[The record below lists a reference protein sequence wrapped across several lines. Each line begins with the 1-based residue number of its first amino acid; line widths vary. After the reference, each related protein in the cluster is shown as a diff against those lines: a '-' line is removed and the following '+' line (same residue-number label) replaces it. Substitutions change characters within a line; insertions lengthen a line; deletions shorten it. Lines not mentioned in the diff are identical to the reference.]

1 MANYVI
7 AANQESPFL
16 TSLDSLVQTQAY
28 LYDIQ
33 ANFPNGSI
41 DVLYVNPNVAPTGNG
56 SDITFE
62 LPRTEH
68 FLTDAVIECTITVG
82 TGTETHLDL
91 NSLGNRFFSDITFRT
106 HSHAIHSIK
115 PEGMIARAKALPS
128 EQAYKHNQLTK
139 PSSTLTAGAT
149 SVKFYVPIYLPFFE
163 RTSSYFPIRF
173 LERAQ
178 LTARVN
184 TKAGMGM
191 NSDLGAVSVKLWCKF
206 RTLQSEAYNAYLSS
220 NLKPNSLLNMI
231 ANDYYVESNVS
242 ITSGASSATMD
253 WKCPHPVYATHFY
266 LYDSTKNLGPTTSMK
281 VNTVSVRF
289 AGKPLLEDV
298 PVKTLQYFNSRFS
311 RGDIDVNNTSGAL
324 TTQYNDGTTA
334 SQNDVYTIYW
344 SELPNRTF
352 NSHCVALS
360 NINQPQ
366 LELSFTTLA
375 SSNMR
380 VACVHEY
387 FKYVQLNPV
396 DGQVSVLNSL

>member
-1 MANYVI
+1 MSNYVI

-28 LYDIQ
+28 VYDIP

-41 DVLYVNPNVAPTGNG
+41 DVLYVNPNVAPTGHS
-56 SDITFE
+56 SDVVFE

-68 FLTDAVIECTITVG
+68 FLTDAVIECTIT
-82 TGTETHLDL
+82 
-91 NSLGNRFFSDITFRT
+91 LGNNDDSANDQNNYGNRIFSDITFRT

-115 PEGMIARAKALPS
+115 PEGMIARSKCLPS

-139 PSSTLTAGAT
+139 PSKTMTANQT
-149 SVKFYVPIYLPFFE
+149 DVKIFVPIYLPFFE

-178 LTARVN
+178 ITARVN
-184 TKAGMGM
+184 TAAGMGV
-191 NSDLGAVSVKLWCKF
+191 GANIASISCKLWCKF
-206 RTLQSEAYNAYLSS
+206 RTLQSEAYSAYLSS

-231 ANDYYVESNVS
+231 ANDYYVETAVS
-242 ITSGASSATMD
+242 IGNGDTSATMD

-266 LYDSTKNLGPTTSMK
+266 IYSGTKNLGADKKITD
-281 VNTVSVRF
+281 VSVRF
-289 AGKPLLEDV
+289 AGKPLMESV

-311 RGDIDVNNTSGAL
+311 RGDIDVNKTTGAL
-324 TTQYNDGTTA
+324 STQANDASA
-334 SQNDVYTIYW
+334 SQMDVYTIYW

-352 NSHCVALS
+352 NSHCIALS

-366 LELSFTTLA
+366 LEVTFADPGDANHKLA
-375 SSNMR
+375 
-380 VACVHEY
+380 CCHEY
-387 FKYVQLNPV
+387 FKYVQLNPI
-396 DGQVSVLNSL
+396 DGSVSVLNSL